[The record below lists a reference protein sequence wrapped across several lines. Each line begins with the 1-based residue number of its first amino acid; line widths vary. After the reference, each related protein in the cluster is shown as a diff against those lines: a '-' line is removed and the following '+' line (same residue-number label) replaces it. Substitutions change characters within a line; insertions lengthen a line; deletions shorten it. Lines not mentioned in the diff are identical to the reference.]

1 MKRNADMNT
10 QAVSEIVGA
19 ILLIAMT
26 VLAASVV
33 AVYIFSQPQAEPIDR
48 AEILIWANDSMVFFQ
63 NMGGDGLSEADLA
76 LYYNSVN
83 QSFDG
88 SSSWPFEPGD
98 TITYTPASP
107 PPTSNLS
114 DSVYLIFTGVSS
126 EGVLL
131 DVLVE
136 EGQAD
141 RSSWVVT
148 VPGPIPTATGG
159 GGPPTPP
166 TPPETGE
173 LIWNYTNSNSSQF
186 SQLGN
191 FKSCIDPGNHYNF
204 TVDSNE
210 NWVRYVGGSVSLSTG
225 DKVSIITANC
235 DWMSYYAVGK
245 TGIEVSFDDVYL
257 YKNGVSVEVKPNGD
271 PTSVQIVSS
280 KISEYSDIDST
291 LTVDTSKST
300 GDGWATFWQN
310 GTLILNGVFTTNYVF
325 SNIQPTDTGLML
337 IDLRTSD
344 PQRFYMLAYCDVSPP
359 V

>member
-1 MKRNADMNT
+1 MKGNADMNT

-33 AVYIFSQPQAEPIDR
+33 AIYIFSQPQAEQVDR
-48 AEILIWANDSMVFFQ
+48 AEILIWANDTMVFFQ
-63 NMGGDGLSEADLA
+63 NLGGDALSEADLA
-76 LYYNSVN
+76 LYYNGID
-83 QSFDG
+83 QSFDS

-98 TITYTPASP
+98 IITYTPVSP
-107 PPTSNLS
+107 LPTTNLS
-114 DSVYLIFTGVSS
+114 DSVHLIFTGLSS

-136 EGQAD
+136 EGRSD
-141 RSSWVVT
+141 RSSWVVS

-159 GGPPTPP
+159 AQPTPI
-166 TPPETGE
+166 PPIEAGE
-173 LIWNYTNSNSSQF
+173 LIWNYTNSNSTQF

-191 FKSCIDPGNHYNF
+191 FKNCIEPGGHYNF
-204 TVDSNE
+204 TVNSDD
-210 NWVRYVGGSVSLSTG
+210 NWVRYVGGSVPLSTG
-225 DKVSIITANC
+225 DTVSIITANC
-235 DWMSYYAVGK
+235 DWMSYYGVGK

-257 YKNGVSVEVKPNGD
+257 YKNGVSVVQTPQGN
-271 PTSVQIVSS
+271 PVSVQILSS
-280 KISEYSDIDST
+280 KISEYSDIDTT
-291 LTVDTSKST
+291 LTIDTSASS
-300 GDGWATFWQN
+300 GDGWVTFWQN

-325 SNIQPTDTGLML
+325 SNIRPTDTGLML
-337 IDLRTSD
+337 IDLRTND